1 MKRHPVATLFFKLDN
16 AVEYALL
23 VVMCCCDAVQKP
35 TVVVTL
41 AVRTVGVVYKLLGIG
56 DDPGIIHWNSRGD
69 VSEVCGAHDIKGIA
83 QISGAQHFDGAK
95 RELGD
100 VSEDS
105 YLVFYSF
112 AVGFAHADCRW

>member
-1 MKRHPVATLFFKLDN
+1 MKRHPVATLFFGLDN
-16 AVEYALL
+16 AIEYALL
-23 VVMCCCDAVQKP
+23 VVMCCCYAVQKP

-41 AVRTVGVVYKLLGIG
+41 AVRTVGVVYKLLGID

-69 VSEVCGAHDIKGIA
+69 VSEVCSA
-83 QISGAQHFDGAK
+83 QDFDGAE

-100 VSEDS
+100 VGEDS

-112 AVGFAHADCRW
+112 AVGFAHADCRR